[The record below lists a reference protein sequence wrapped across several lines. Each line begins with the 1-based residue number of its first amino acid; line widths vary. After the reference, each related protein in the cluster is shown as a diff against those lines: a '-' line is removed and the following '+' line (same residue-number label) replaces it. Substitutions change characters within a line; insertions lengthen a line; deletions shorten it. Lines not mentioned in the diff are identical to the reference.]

1 MYLSRKENQMN
12 YDLYIETEINA
23 MNDELY
29 EQIERDIESWN
40 EVELVEFLN
49 NTSRK
54 NIDELRALVVQ
65 EMYIN
70 YEDYRN
76 E

>member
-1 MYLSRKENQMN
+1 MN